1 MKSLKKQLHRW
12 DGMSEHLFQKEVSD
26 ETQTALS
33 GIEFDPAEFDPAST
47 SFEVEQARENER
59 IACWAA
65 FEVSYGD
72 W

>member
-33 GIEFDPAEFDPAST
+33 GIEFDPTPT
-47 SFEVEQARENER
+47 SKEVGQARKRER
-59 IACWAA
+59 IARWAA
-65 FEVSYGD
+65 FEIAYGD